1 MSALNQ
7 SDIAQATQPE
17 AAGGGAQAQGRAAEA
32 QRARYGA
39 VFWVCLAWLCLVAGS
54 AILAPVLPL
63 KGPAAVD
70 PFKRLLGPGAPG
82 YLLGSD
88 ELGRDVLSRIIYGSR
103 VSLVVGC
110 VSVLIGLVPGTAL
123 GVLTGYLRGRIDV
136 VVMWVVDVI
145 LSFPALVL
153 LIAVVAYVGQSLTTV
168 TLILGFLAIPIFT
181 RLSRAQTLAVGE
193 REFVRAARAVGA
205 TRWRVMRVEILPNVL
220 PSVLSYALISV
231 GLVIVVEGS
240 LSFLGLSVS
249 APTPSW
255 GGLIAE
261 GQAYLTQDP
270 WLVVIPSIVMC
281 LTVLA
286 LNLAGE
292 TLRRRYETT
301 GLRQ

>member
-7 SDIAQATQPE
+7 SDTSE
-17 AAGGGAQAQGRAAEA
+17 AAQPVPAAARARAPGRAVPA
-32 QRARYGA
+32 RPARYGA
-39 VFWVCLAWLCLVAGS
+39 VFWTCVAWLCLIAGS

-63 KGPAAVD
+63 KGATAVD
-70 PFKRLLGPGAPG
+70 PFRRLLGPGAPG

-110 VSVLIGLVPGTAL
+110 LSVVIGLIPGITL
-123 GVLTGYLRGRIDV
+123 GVLAGYLRGRIDAV
-136 VVMWVVDVI
+136 IMWAVDVI

-153 LIAVVAYVGQSLTTV
+153 LIAVVAFVGQSLTSITV
-168 TLILGFLAIPIFT
+168 ILGFLAVPIFT
-181 RLSRAQTLAVGE
+181 RLSRAQTLAVSE
-193 REFVRAARAVGA
+193 REFVLAARAVG
-205 TRWRVMRVEILPNVL
+205 TPRGRIMRVEVLPNVL

-261 GQAYLTQDP
+261 GEPYLSQDP

-292 TLRRRYETT
+292 RLRRHYETT
-301 GLRQ
+301 GLRR

>member
-1 MSALNQ
+1 VSALNQ
-7 SDIAQATQPE
+7 PDTAQAARPVP
-17 AAGGGAQAQGRAAEA
+17 APARARAPGRAISA
-32 QRARYGA
+32 RPARYGA
-39 VFWVCLAWLCLVAGS
+39 AFWVCVAWLCLIAGS

-63 KGPAAVD
+63 KGAAAVN
-70 PFKRLLGPGAPG
+70 PFERLLAPGSHG

-110 VSVLIGLVPGTAL
+110 VSVVIGLVPGTIL
-123 GVLTGYLRGRIDV
+123 GVLAGYLRGRIDAV
-136 VVMWVVDVI
+136 IMWAVDVI
-145 LSFPALVL
+145 VSFPALVL
-153 LIAVVAYVGQSLTTV
+153 LIAVVAFVGQSLTSITV
-168 TLILGFLAIPIFT
+168 ILGFLAVPIFT
-181 RLSRAQTLAVGE
+181 RLSRAQTLAVSE
-193 REFVRAARAVGA
+193 REFVQAARAVG
-205 TRWRVMRVEILPNVL
+205 TPRGRIMRVEVLPNVL

-231 GLVIVVEGS
+231 GLIIVVEGS

-261 GQAYLTQDP
+261 GEPYLGQDP

-286 LNLAGE
+286 LNLSGE